1 MSALTGP
8 WCPGKVT
15 AILSEGSL
23 ALRLQLNQLCITTDS
38 RECYRNSSF
47 VNVYTM

>member
-23 ALRLQLNQLCITTDS
+23 ALRLQLNELQD
-38 RECYRNSSF
+38 NSIFSIMLS
-47 VNVYTM
+47 VVIWSQ